1 MAKRLATFR
10 DLFSNKKLYSTVPS
24 PDHWVMRGKFERD
37 VNQLQPKRTNS
48 DNCFRGS
55 LWARLGC
62 FRPEF
67 RHKTSAL
74 LQGTKSQR

>member
-1 MAKRLATFR
+1 
-10 DLFSNKKLYSTVPS
+10 
-24 PDHWVMRGKFERD
+24 MRGKFERD